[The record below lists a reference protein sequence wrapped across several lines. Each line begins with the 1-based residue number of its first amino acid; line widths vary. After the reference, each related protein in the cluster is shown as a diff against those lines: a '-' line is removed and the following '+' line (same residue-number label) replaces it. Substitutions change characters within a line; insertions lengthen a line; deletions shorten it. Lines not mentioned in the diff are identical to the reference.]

1 MLALPGALIKLKCSK
16 FHGTK
21 VGPPMSSQ
29 TGAVT
34 ARDVSTTIPI
44 NHENRR
50 VVDKLKEKIARR
62 AYELFEGGGNA
73 DGDDLRHWLQAESE
87 VLSKVPEIRETSSSC
102 SVNIPVQ
109 GFKPEEIYVGVD
121 ASRTLILAEKQES
134 TDGHKGQDGGF
145 SRESL
150 FLAATWPT
158 AVDPATA
165 SAQIKNGNL
174 LLSVK
179 RVAPTPTS

>member
-1 MLALPGALIKLKCSK
+1 
-16 FHGTK
+16 
-21 VGPPMSSQ
+21 MSSQ

-50 VVDKLKEKIARR
+50 VVDKLKEKISRR

-87 VLSKVPEIRETSSSC
+87 LLGKVPEIRETSYSY

-134 TDGHKGQDGGF
+134 CEGRKGQETGF
-145 SRESL
+145 SHESL
-150 FLAATWPT
+150 FIAAKLATGVNT
-158 AVDPATA
+158 ANPR
-165 SAQIKNGNL
+165 AQIKNGTL

-179 RVAPTPTS
+179 RVAPSPTS